1 MWDMSKNIYFD
12 QLLGALSEQFGI
24 SEKELLEALFIIR
37 AHYNLAAIVLVCQHI
52 VKILNEYHDAVN
64 DQVFDNIE
72 HHLEVLKKIASIEDI
87 NEHFLN
93 NKIKKNKIDDT
104 PLRPFTGESGL
115 CDLLLII
122 PKDPDVEHKQ
132 NFEWICTWFLQQTIY
147 FQKQVSNINE
157 YETYITGANK
167 TDGADK
173 IKLNV
178 RDGSRIYNAFLAIRQ
193 LGNYE
198 NKTELIEIKSILKG
212 FTQKDVKNAKS
223 IFESSRTKDVG
234 VKNKIRYHLGLF
246 LSRIWSN
253 KGVVSREIHDRII
266 KNSRNKNKNL
276 GLMRYGQVFS
286 NLIRIDDEE
295 NLHTG
300 LISEIYEDN
309 SIKITSDLTTG
320 KKDIYDD
327 PLEVSLEPDVL
338 LFLADRNDFSKAFY
352 AAKSMMHHIEASHV
366 TLPWEKSRLSN
377 KAIAKVFEE
386 IKYSESDEPMQHR
399 VKLAIGL
406 SLLSGRHIFDMSAP
420 IFTENKNDQRLNK
433 KVGIV
438 TSSMLLSVPAGAPKL
453 KSFVPST
460 HPLHK
465 FGFPWSQ
472 TLCLPL
478 PKSLYALVKKVETY
492 SISMRQESIEREAKK
507 FLSRIEQQYEIT
519 TRTIKSRLLLE
530 LYQQSKGDL
539 GVVKAITD
547 VSGLNYDNIIH
558 YASYEKQELQALWR
572 TSLVHLGI
580 EIPDVSLGIESCPTV
595 RVGSPHGIDQK
606 KITDLILQIKD
617 KFHSAV
623 NERSWNKVLNILT
636 IYTVI
641 WLNLATAGR
650 RSRNPFP
657 RYIDESG
664 WALITDKH
672 RKDESTDRYVPLTQS
687 LRKQIDILRRLMM
700 ALGYN
705 DHDLYQA
712 VSYNS
717 YHLEPKIFNKSN
729 KCNDFKPIYFQE
741 VSILEDLPGNWGRKL
756 VRSQLK
762 LRGRLKDA
770 GLGHWVSGR
779 HPWCNT
785 SPFASTEFQKE
796 WLALQVTLESE
807 LTLEVLN
814 FSDVLDQLAPKFT
827 LQPKQ
832 KEKPPTKNQFSREQ
846 LLTLLKKSDYKDYL
860 AVIKQKSPDAGLVAL
875 ELGQKLLGELDKS
888 KFSVTAVATS
898 YCEYIRQEF
907 RHPLFEQ
914 LPRKGFQKNWLVSE
928 HAFSNWCY
936 VEQQLLIHIVNDL
949 KRLPAIDQENI
960 AISIGRLIVVS
971 TLYAG
976 ILSSGHLTSLFTFL
990 ASDSQIIG
998 VGELRAIDLQVP
1010 CERSK
1015 SKTHRTLLLTPYVS
1029 TLFLL
1034 ERERIKETLTQNL
1047 DRAKNN
1053 AYSTWNSHF
1062 QAYLKYL
1069 SISTK
1074 LTLSQW
1080 FDSIKQN
1087 LLLNSSPILAAYASG
1102 GVLSHDLSIA
1112 ELQRLGEYEVDA
1124 NIHEDFLNEFIDG
1137 GTSQIDDDILP
1148 NLIKKIKVLRK
1159 QKLTKFAVWEELFKN
1174 YHPHTGSVEKIIRD
1188 FGEYLL
1194 SKFRVSTETEDI
1206 TVRMQQFIE
1215 DKLTIVYSGL
1225 SGFSNF
1231 ENNLRLSDDHIVNL
1245 SVLTGSYFHNRKN
1258 QAAWNSFRKFL
1269 CKFTAYANGPI
1280 NDKPESLV
1288 SAKVFT
1294 KSESIQII
1302 KQMSSSSSGISLVQ
1316 QHTAQRHFR
1325 LAAGIGARR
1334 AEVEYLRG
1342 VDIDEDMIRIR
1353 PYEQHT
1359 LKTIGSERVA
1369 PLAILEPNI
1378 QEALPALSA
1387 LQNRRLIAI
1396 DNETV
1401 SGDNFFPKVSKLISK
1416 VTDDKDIG
1424 LHHLRHTLASSY
1436 ALKTFANCVDL
1447 SQIDIDLP
1455 WLKTWLPSDHQFN
1468 VLIGT
1473 EGQVGQ
1479 GLKAISR
1486 LLGHIHETTTLKH
1499 YIHSLF
1505 IALYTYYANQ
1515 KQPELHLAFEN
1526 RIMSRSWLYEQFKKI
1541 KDDNNCPQVQV
1552 RVMRKILEESLEKH
1566 AKQQNLPFLLRIS
1579 KKKKEQAEHSESDK
1593 DNATEKILYFE
1604 EINKRLLFAKSEDIE
1619 IKPWITAFNQLA
1631 LIKSGLV
1638 GCQEIRRHPLPV
1650 KAEFCNLPKRLNTG
1664 IQYQHA
1670 RDLIHWL
1677 IQMKEKDAKSFE
1689 WLINKWIGHSEREKG
1704 LMNIGMEQNELNRLQ
1719 QICEHLKVECSI
1731 QINQPKNGYFQIAK
1745 YSDNAEKTSRFSGA
1759 VRWVMTWMAVE
1770 VLYENLKNKG

>member
-1 MWDMSKNIYFD
+1 MWCMSKNAYFN
-12 QLLGALSEQFGI
+12 QLLSVLSEQFGI
-24 SEKELLEALFIIR
+24 SKKELLEALFIIR
-37 AHYNLAAIVLVCQHI
+37 AHYNLAAIVLVCRHI
-52 VKILNEYHDAVN
+52 VEILNVYHHAVN

-72 HHLEVLKKIASIEDI
+72 NHLEVLKKIASIEDI
-87 NEHFLN
+87 DEHFLN
-93 NKIKKNKIDDT
+93 NKKKNKIDDT

-122 PKDPDVEHKQ
+122 PKDPNVEHAQ

-157 YETYITGANK
+157 YEIYITGDYNVS
-167 TDGADK
+167 K

-178 RDGSRIYNAFLAIRQ
+178 RDGSRIYNAFLSIRQ

-198 NKTELIEIKSILKG
+198 NKNELIQIKSILNG
-212 FTQKDVKNAKS
+212 FTRKDAENAKS
-223 IFESSRTKDVG
+223 IFESSRTKDIG
-234 VKNKIRYHLGLF
+234 IKNKIRYHLGLF
-246 LSRIWSN
+246 LSRTWS
-253 KGVVSREIHDRII
+253 KKETVSRRVRDRII
-266 KNSRNKNKNL
+266 KNSRTKIRNL
-276 GLMRYGQVFS
+276 GLTRYGQVFS
-286 NLIRIDDEE
+286 NFIRIEDDE
-295 NLHTG
+295 NLHAG
-300 LISEIYEDN
+300 FISEIYDVN
-309 SIKITSDLTTG
+309 SMKIVSDFITG
-320 KKDIYDD
+320 KNDIYDD
-327 PLEVSLEPDVL
+327 SLEVSLEPEVL
-338 LFLADRNDFSKAFY
+338 LFLADQKDFSKAFY

-366 TLPWEKSRLSN
+366 NLPWEKSRLSN
-377 KAIAKVFEE
+377 KAIAKVFDV
-386 IKYSESDEPMQHR
+386 IKYSEYDQPLQHR
-399 VKLAIGL
+399 IKLAIGL
-406 SLLSGRHIFDMSAP
+406 SILSGRSIFDMSAP
-420 IFTENKNDQRLNK
+420 VFTDNENDPRLNT

-438 TSSMLLSVPAGAPKL
+438 TSSMLLSVPAGTPRL
-453 KSFVPST
+453 KSFVPCT
-460 HPLHK
+460 HPLDK

-478 PKSLYALVKKVETY
+478 PIALYAVVKQVATY
-492 SISMRQESIEREAKK
+492 GISTRQETIEREAKK
-507 FLSRIEQQYEIT
+507 YLSRIEQKYEIT
-519 TRTIKSRLLLE
+519 TKTIKLRLQLE
-530 LYQQSKGDL
+530 LYQRSEGDL
-539 GVVKAITD
+539 GVVKAIAD

-558 YASYEKQELQALWR
+558 YASYEKQKLQVLWR
-572 TSLVHLGI
+572 NSLVQLGI
-580 EIPDVSLGIESCPTV
+580 EIPDVTLDLESSTKV
-595 RVGSPHGIDQK
+595 RVGSPYGINQK
-606 KITDLILQIKD
+606 KIRDIILQIKD
-617 KFHSAV
+617 MFHSAL
-623 NERSWNKVLNILT
+623 NERNWNKVLNILT

-650 RSRNPFP
+650 RSRNPFT
-657 RYIDESG
+657 RYIDQSG
-664 WALITDKH
+664 WALIADKH
-672 RKDESTDRYVPLTQS
+672 RKDESTDRYVPLTKS
-687 LRKQIDILRRLMM
+687 LRNQIDILRRLMIG
-700 ALGYN
+700 LGYN

-717 YHLEPKIFNKSN
+717 YHLEPKIFDKYN
-729 KCNDFKPIYFQE
+729 KCNDFKPVYFQKI
-741 VSILEDLPGNWGRKL
+741 SILEGLPGNWGRKL
-756 VRSQLK
+756 VRSQLT
-762 LRGRLKDA
+762 LRGRLRDA

-779 HPWCNT
+779 HPWSNT
-785 SPFASTEFQKE
+785 SPFASAEFQNE
-796 WLALQVTLESE
+796 WLDLQVTLESE
-807 LTLEVLN
+807 LSLEVLN
-814 FSDVLDQLAPKFT
+814 FSDVLDQLAPKFI
-827 LQPKQ
+827 LQSKQ
-832 KEKPPTKNQFSREQ
+832 KEKAATEDQFPREQ
-846 LLTLLKKSDYKDYL
+846 LLTLLNKSDYKDYL
-860 AVIKQKSPDAGLVAL
+860 SVIKQKNRDAGLVAL

-888 KFSVTAVATS
+888 KFAVPEVATS

-907 RHPLFEQ
+907 GHPLFEQ
-914 LPRKGFQKNWLVSE
+914 LPRKGFQKSWLLSE
-928 HAFSNWCY
+928 HAFANWCY
-936 VEQQLLIHIVNDL
+936 VEQQLLIHIINDL
-949 KRLPAIDQENI
+949 KKLPAIDHENI
-960 AISIGRLIVVS
+960 AVSIGRLIVVS

-976 ILSSGHLTSLFTFL
+976 ILSSGHLTSLFKFL
-990 ASDSQIIG
+990 ASDSRIICI
-998 VGELRAIDLQVP
+998 GELRAIDLQVP
-1010 CERSK
+1010 CERTK
-1015 SKTHRTLLLTPYVS
+1015 SKMHRTLLLTPYVS

-1053 AYSTWNSHF
+1053 VYSTWNSHF
-1062 QAYLKYL
+1062 QAYLKHL
-1069 SISTK
+1069 LISTK

-1112 ELQRLGEYEVDA
+1112 ELQRLGNYEVDA
-1124 NIHEDFLNEFIDG
+1124 NIHEDFLNEFIDD
-1137 GTSQIDDDILP
+1137 GTSQIDDDLIP
-1148 NLIKKIKVLRK
+1148 NLIKKIKILRK
-1159 QKLTKFAVWEELFKN
+1159 EKHTKFAVWEELFKN

-1194 SKFRVSTETEDI
+1194 SEFRVSTAAEDI
-1206 TVRMQQFIE
+1206 TARMQQFIE

-1231 ENNLRLSDDHIVNL
+1231 ENKLKLTEDDIFNL
-1245 SVLTGSYFHNRKN
+1245 SVLTGSHFHNRKN

-1353 PYEQHT
+1353 PYEQHR

-1369 PLAILEPNI
+1369 PLAILEPII
-1378 QEALPALSA
+1378 QKGLQELST
-1387 LQNRRLIAI
+1387 QHRKRLIAI
-1396 DNETV
+1396 EDETV
-1401 SGDNFFPKVSKLISK
+1401 SGDNFFPRVSKLISK

-1447 SQIDIDLP
+1447 TRLDIDLP
-1455 WLKTWLPSDHQFN
+1455 WLKTWLPNDHQFN
-1468 VLIGT
+1468 VLMGA

-1499 YIHSLF
+1499 YIHTLF
-1505 IALYTYYANQ
+1505 IALYAYYANQ

-1526 RIMSRSWLYEQFKKI
+1526 RIMSRSWLFEQFKKI
-1541 KDDNNCPQVQV
+1541 RNDNNCSQVQV
-1552 RVMRKILEESLEKH
+1552 RAMRKILENSLEKR
-1566 AKQQNLPFLLRIS
+1566 AKQQNLTFSLGIS
-1579 KKKKEQAEHSESDK
+1579 KKKKKQAEHSEFSKDK
-1593 DNATEKILYFE
+1593 TTEEIQYFE
-1604 EINKRLLFAKSEDIE
+1604 EVNKRLFSAKSDDIE
-1619 IKPWITAFNQLA
+1619 IQPWITAFNQLA
-1631 LIKSGLV
+1631 LIKSGQV

-1670 RDLIHWL
+1670 CDLIHWL

-1689 WLINKWIGHSEREKG
+1689 WLINKWIAHSEREKG
-1704 LMNIGMEQNELNRLQ
+1704 LMNIGKEQNELNRLQ
-1719 QICEHLKVECSI
+1719 QICEHLKVECNI
-1731 QINQPKNGYFQIAK
+1731 QINQPKKGYFQITK
-1745 YSDNAEKTSRFSGA
+1745 YSDNTERTSRFSGA

-1770 VLYENLKNKG
+1770 VLSEDLKVKG